1 MDSMDMSLSK
11 PQETVKD
18 RVTWCAAVHWGGKE
32 SDTTEKL
39 SNNLTTAICLEV
51 GDQGHNSHSSGAKS
65 LYHLFLEDIGEGG
78 GRRTT

>member
-18 RVTWCAAVHWGGKE
+18 RVTWCAAVHWGRKE
-32 SDTTEKL
+32 SDTTERL
-39 SNNLTTAICLEV
+39 SNNLTTALCLEV